1 MLQYQYHWIVPLN
14 MLLGQVPFSAV
25 YLERSG
31 FTYLLCF
38 RLLTTSYKQVQ
49 SILPSGLRPHGEYAT
64 VFWTSSETDL
74 IFRD

>member
-1 MLQYQYHWIVPLN
+1 MLQQQYHWIVPLN
-14 MLLGQVPFSAV
+14 TLLDQVLFSAV
-25 YLERSG
+25 YLGTSG

-38 RLLTTSYKQVQ
+38 RLFTTSYKQVQ
-49 SILPSGLRPHGEYAT
+49 PILPSGLRPHGKYAT